1 MQTLHIK
8 LLFTLCAFQLFTGA
22 LTAQTLPT
30 GGLVFNLKSDAGL
43 SVDGS
48 GNITWVEQVKGAV
61 FVSDGST
68 KLEEVEVKYDG
79 INTDFTA
86 VKFSDNGYLKLE
98 SDIEYSDIRRV
109 FVVYKSEFE
118 PLYNNSTDLMM
129 LFGDRYSQVAL
140 ETRSKVVDAGTGKE
154 YVPYTFSLDGNSEWQ
169 PTAKHAIN
177 FNTLSEDFQDN
188 TDPRNDAWTKD
199 EWEIVEVEY
208 IDSRNLIQGTH
219 DNSKSSSIE
228 LGRLVHNTSMFYQ
241 GQIAE
246 VIVYDDSFT
255 EYDELKEY
263 IENKYRI
270 KQRQWYSHNSSSD
283 WTGTNAWSL
292 DSTTLDLGDAPYKYP
307 VTGDKAHVMGGD
319 QVNFTENHI
328 NLNELLIDFNGE
340 VNAQSFI
347 NHNFHTFKGT
357 GTYKTYVNELP
368 NCDLVED
375 AAFYLE
381 GGGIFHFSAADLNSN
396 VDVTLEDDLYTT
408 YNFNNLIVNIG
419 AYEFDFVNGV
429 HVYDSLKLYN
439 STIKI
444 SNDFEVDSNFVL
456 YSDSKVIDNGADQ
469 ELMIRGHFNISDG
482 CEVDIPNT
490 IVRFEGEGS
499 KDAVNTY
506 YQRFQIGGATTVK
519 KVRIERPLLKDQV
532 QIISTD
538 EAYQLN
544 FNPVTPNNGLDGD
557 GNYDASFFQIELVR
571 GRLRF
576 ADNIHHELITSTLA
590 GENPVR
596 KISTDMNIW
605 LSGSNQITINSVDK
619 ATLLVED
626 GGNLTVVSSSEFF
639 LENTDLTI
647 QGNLQLGISG
657 GSETNG
663 ILSVD
668 GNVSFEGSSSKFNY
682 RSGYLALTGNYYKDT
697 DVTRKTGAS
706 NPIIKFTGTS
716 AAIMSAPWSTDD
728 RIGQLVIDKNL
739 GEVKPGLT
747 IQDHEVYANNVILEN
762 GLIDANGQLIWDTTT
777 DEKQTET
784 ISKDSYIVGKT
795 SFIVDEGGSAYFPI
809 GGVSGFYLAGVG
821 PAPLSDFNRTVN
833 PSAKLITWQ
842 AMYVDEAIGG
852 DFPSD
857 LYSDKYE
864 DGMWRINPEQAT
876 SSEITLYLENADISN
891 VGGEDKSEN
900 LRILTRDN
908 SLLSDDLD
916 WGHEDG
922 IGNPPQEIKKD
933 ETPGGSGNLLAI
945 KTELY
950 SFKASEIPSGASGLR
965 VNAGLSNHEFTPGL
979 SINADLP
986 VELISFTTI
995 VKSSNVHILW
1005 STAQELNNEGFIVE
1019 KSKDKRNWEEVTFK
1033 EGQGSTAVISNYEVI
1048 DLNPYVGI
1056 SYYRLK
1062 QVDFDGTQEVFGPQ
1076 KVVIG
1081 TEEIT
1086 DLMLYPNP
1094 SEGITTFQLLNTM
1107 EQISI
1112 TIYSPMGK
1120 LIESFSI
1127 ENAAKNSITYDTSVL
1142 PTGVYIVQC
1151 VYGKERLIKKLFV
1164 R

>member
-1 MQTLHIK
+1 MQTLHKK
-8 LLFTLCAFQLFTGA
+8 LQITLCVFLLLSST

-30 GGLVFNLKSDAGL
+30 SGLVFNLKSDVGL
-43 SVDGS
+43 SVDVG
-48 GNITWVEQVKGAV
+48 GEITWIEQVKGET
-61 FVSDGST
+61 FVSAGSSA
-68 KLEEVEVKYDG
+68 LEIVDVKYDG

-86 VKFSDNGYLKLE
+86 VKFSDEGYLKLT

-140 ETRSKVVDAGTGKE
+140 ETRSHIVNASSGRE

-169 PTAKHAIN
+169 PTAKHAVN
-177 FNTLSEDFQDN
+177 FNTLSDEFQDN

-208 IDSRNLIQGTH
+208 IDSRDLIQGTH
-219 DNSKSSSIE
+219 NNGESSKIE
-228 LGRLVHNTSMFYQ
+228 LGRLVHNTNMFYQ

-246 VIVYDDSFT
+246 VIVYDNSFAD
-255 EYDELKEY
+255 YDGLKEY
-263 IENKYRI
+263 IEGKYKI

-283 WTGTNAWSL
+283 WKDSNAWSL

-307 VTGDKAHVMGGD
+307 VTGDKAHVMNGD
-319 QVNFTENHI
+319 LINFTEHHI
-328 NLNELLIDFNGE
+328 SLNELLIDANAE
-340 VNAQSFI
+340 VNAQSYI
-347 NHNFHTFKGT
+347 NHNFHAFKGS

-368 NCDLVED
+368 NCDLVEN
-375 AAFYLE
+375 AVFYQE
-381 GGGIFHFSAADLNSN
+381 GGGTFHFSAEDLNN
-396 VDVTLEDDLYTT
+396 NANVTLEDDIYST
-408 YNFNNLIVNIG
+408 YNFNQLIVNIG
-419 AYEFDFVNGV
+419 AYEFDFGNEV
-429 HVYDSLKLYN
+429 HVFDTLKVYN

-444 SNDFEVDSNFVL
+444 SNELEVDSNFVL
-456 YSDSKVIDNGADQ
+456 YSGSKVIDNGADQ

-506 YQRFQIGGATTVK
+506 YQRFQIGGPTTVK

-544 FNPVTPNNGLDGD
+544 FNPATPNNGLDGD

-706 NPIIKFTGTS
+706 NPIIKFTGTTAS
-716 AAIMSAPWSTDD
+716 IMSAPWGTDD

-739 GEVKPGLT
+739 GEIKPGLT
-747 IQDHEVYANNVILEN
+747 LQDHEVYANNVILEN

-852 DFPSD
+852 DVPSD

-864 DGMWRINPEQAT
+864 DGMWRINPAQAT

-891 VGGEDKSEN
+891 VGGEDKSDN

-916 WGHEDG
+916 WSHGEG

-986 VELISFTTI
+986 VELLSFTTE
-995 VKSSNVHILW
+995 VKNTDVHIVW
-1005 STAQELNNEGFIVE
+1005 TTAQELNNDGFVIE
-1019 KSKDKRNWEEVTFK
+1019 KSIDKRNWEEVAFA
-1033 EGQGSTAVISNYEVI
+1033 EGQGTTSVITNYEVV
-1048 DLNPYVGI
+1048 DSNPYLGT

-1062 QVDFDGTQEVFGPQ
+1062 QIDFDGAQEIFGPQ
-1076 KVVIG
+1076 KVEVG
-1081 TEEIT
+1081 TASLM
-1086 DLMLYPNP
+1086 DLMIYPNP
-1094 SEGITTFQLLNTM
+1094 SDGSTTLQLINTL
-1107 EQISI
+1107 EQVSI

-1120 LIESFSI
+1120 IIEHFSI
-1127 ENAAKNSITYDTSVL
+1127 ENATEDIITYDTSVL

-1151 VYGKERLIKKLFV
+1151 VFGKERLIKKLFV